1 MPPLLFSIFSP
12 QSKMSRIALIF
23 YLLQQNWEICN
34 IYKAEGGN
42 WGAKHHTRLTAE
54 QKIWNSKTESA
65 ILFWGWLQ
73 SWPSHCY
80 KLRAR
85 PGKGNSSHV
94 TDPHLLPCHRALGHP
109 CFPGT
114 AHRHQSGTRVL
125 LGYPFHPFYKVK
137 LPLPLAWQ
145 WQKSPTFCLL
155 WHVES

>member
-1 MPPLLFSIFSP
+1 MPPLLFAIFSP

-54 QKIWNSKTESA
+54 QEIWNSKTESA

-73 SWPSHCY
+73 TWPSHCY
-80 KLRAR
+80 KLRAS

-94 TDPHLLPCHRALGHP
+94 TDPHLLPCHRALGTLASL
-109 CFPGT
+109 GLLTDSNT
-114 AHRHQSGTRVL
+114 AQAQGAL
-125 LGYPFHPFYKVK
+125 LVHPFHRCPKWGY
-137 LPLPLAWQ
+137 LY
-145 WQKSPTFCLL
+145 L
-155 WHVES
+155 WLDNDRNHQHFACCGK